1 MTALKQ
7 TLARQLT
14 RYTMD
19 DADLDTAVGRLSEA
33 QRAFRACNFA
43 PFDVPVCSIL
53 VYLGDATRKATLNTP
68 AVPGVL
74 LAHVEDNTFVLR
86 FRPSDAYSDFPVT
99 GFPAS
104 T

>member
-1 MTALKQ
+1 MTTLKQ
-7 TLARQLT
+7 TLAGQLT

-19 DADLDTAVGRLSEA
+19 DVNLDTAVGRLREA
-33 QRAFRACNFA
+33 RRAFRACNFA

-53 VYLGDATRKATLNTP
+53 VYLGDVTRKATHNTP

-86 FRPSDAYSDFPVT
+86 FRPSDEYSNFPITDFPAGT
-99 GFPAS
+99 
-104 T
+104 